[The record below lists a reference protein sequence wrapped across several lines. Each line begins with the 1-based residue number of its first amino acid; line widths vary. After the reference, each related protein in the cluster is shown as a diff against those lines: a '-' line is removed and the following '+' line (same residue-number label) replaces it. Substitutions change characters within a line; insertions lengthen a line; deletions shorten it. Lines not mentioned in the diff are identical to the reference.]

1 MVLFFIIW
9 YKKYVPSISS
19 GTNAVRAQRVLRAC
33 GTRLAPTEP
42 EARPQVQILSHRL
55 IKKRI
60 VRKNGSLFYIWYK
73 KYVPSISSGT
83 RLAPPEPDT
92 IYEDLIKNGLAFF

>member
-1 MVLFFIIW
+1 MRMVLFFIIW

-55 IKKRI
+55 IVKVLEMLILQRFQSFFKI
-60 VRKNGSLFYIWYK
+60 
-73 KYVPSISSGT
+73 PESSQEMACGT
-83 RLAPPEPDT
+83 
-92 IYEDLIKNGLAFF
+92 KSK